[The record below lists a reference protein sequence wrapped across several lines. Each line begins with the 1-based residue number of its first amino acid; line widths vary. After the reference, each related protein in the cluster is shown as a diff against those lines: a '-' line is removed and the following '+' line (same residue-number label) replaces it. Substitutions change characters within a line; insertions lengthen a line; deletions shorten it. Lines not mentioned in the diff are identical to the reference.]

1 MGLVS
6 SEETELPLSY
16 SDRAGSKERALRA
29 SRCGVSALILLAAAA
44 IFVLPATIA
53 VAPAGATSAGLT
65 KPWDSFFSVA
75 FLPSGKCYVVG
86 AQGALLTSTDGGQN
100 WERRAIAERG
110 DLSWSDLYSIR
121 FAADGQTGWIGGE
134 GGLILKTTDG
144 GVTWTRQ
151 PSGTTENLFRIAVID
166 PQTAYA
172 SGTNGLLM
180 GTTDGGAHWQ
190 PQAFKGGLIFF
201 DVAFGDA
208 HNGWAVGEF
217 ETIIHTADGGKTW
230 APQMGGKRANFKL
243 PALFAVRFTDA
254 QHGWVAGQGGT
265 MLRTDDGGATWQPF
279 TAPSPAPMYSVAYA
293 VGASGAAPTEL
304 WGSGEGGALVRV
316 ALGAGGALPTEQ
328 SPTVFSLADL
338 AFSGNNGVAVGLG
351 GTIVHTGDGGAHWK
365 VVTGK

>member
-6 SEETELPLSY
+6 PEHAELIISHSNQAWGKRRTPHTSR
-16 SDRAGSKERALRA
+16 SGVFALT
-29 SRCGVSALILLAAAA
+29 LLAAVAM
-44 IFVLPATIA
+44 IVLPAVVA
-53 VAPAGATSAGLT
+53 GAPAGDSGAGLL

-86 AQGALLTSTDGGQN
+86 TEGALLTSTDGGRH

-121 FAADGQTGWIGGE
+121 FAGDGQTGWIGGE

-144 GVTWTRQ
+144 GVTWAPQ
-151 PSGTTENLFRIAVID
+151 SSGTTENVFRIAVVD

-172 SGTNGLLM
+172 SGSNGLLL

-190 PQAFKGGLIFF
+190 PQTFKGGLIFF
-201 DVAFGDA
+201 DVAFADA

-230 APQMGGKRANFKL
+230 APQIGGKRADFKL
-243 PALFAVRFTDA
+243 PALFAVRFSDA

-265 MLRTDDGGATWQPF
+265 MLRTDNGGTTWQPF
-279 TAPSPAPMYSVAYA
+279 TAPSAAPMYSVTY
-293 VGASGAAPTEL
+293 VGGASGSAPTQL
-304 WGSGEGGALVRV
+304 WGSGDGGALVRV
-316 ALGAGGALPTEQ
+316 ALAAGGAPPTEQ
-328 SPTVFSLADL
+328 SPTVFSLADI
-338 AFSGNNGVAVGLG
+338 AFSGKNGVAVGLG
-351 GTIVHTGDGGAHWK
+351 GTIVRTGDGGAHWK
-365 VVTGK
+365 VVTAK